1 MKGEWPK
8 EDIDHKNNIRDDNR
22 WTNLREAK
30 NSINQEN
37 LHKPYKNNRSGFLG
51 VSIDN
56 GKYYAAKIQVNKKQY
71 RIGIFHT
78 PELAHAAY
86 VKTKRKLHRG
96 CSI

>member
-1 MKGEWPK
+1 MTTLTQEILK
-8 EDIDHKNNIRDDNR
+8 E
-22 WTNLREAK
+22 L
-30 NSINQEN
+30 
-37 LHKPYKNNRSGFLG
+37 LH
-51 VSIDN
+51 
-56 GKYYAAKIQVNKKQY
+56 Y